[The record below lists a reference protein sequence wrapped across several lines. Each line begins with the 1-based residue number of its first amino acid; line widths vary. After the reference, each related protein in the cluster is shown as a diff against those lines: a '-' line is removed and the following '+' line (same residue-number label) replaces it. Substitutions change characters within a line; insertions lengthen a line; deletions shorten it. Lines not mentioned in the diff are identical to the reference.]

1 MIIPHITTDKMAVY
15 SCSLRMF
22 CKLPRT
28 ASIERTSHSAARSL
42 LSKSALSLAKQSGE
56 ETSDGLDG
64 QDASRPL
71 FVDGEAV
78 PGGKQAP
85 TQGRPRRSAPD
96 LSAVREG
103 DLSDRL
109 HQQDDRARSTV
120 SWSALVDRAHRAVVY
135 PCAYVC
141 VYV

>member
-1 MIIPHITTDKMAVY
+1 MAVY

-56 ETSDGLDG
+56 ETSDG

-85 TQGRPRRSAPD
+85 TQGKPRRSAPD
-96 LSAVREG
+96 LSALCERETT
-103 DLSDRL
+103 
-109 HQQDDRARSTV
+109 QTV
-120 SWSALVDRAHRAVVY
+120 FISKTTGQSPR
-135 PCAYVC
+135 
-141 VYV
+141 

>member
-1 MIIPHITTDKMAVY
+1 MAVY

-28 ASIERTSHSAARSL
+28 ASIKRISHSAARSL

-71 FVDGEAV
+71 SLFVVGEAV

-120 SWSALVDRAHRAVVY
+120 SLSALVDRAHRAVVY
-135 PCAYVC
+135 PCVYVC